1 VIHGFIDGY
10 SRFITGIW
18 ASNNNTGQTVLN
30 IFLRAAEIYGVP
42 NRLRG
47 DHGVE
52 NILVAAWIE
61 EFCGTQRGSYIWG
74 RFVFLLVSLTLILTI
89 IIYRSVHNIRIE
101 RLWVDI
107 TAQIGASWAEAFTD
121 FEINHGLDI
130 NNTHHIWLL
139 HHLFLQ
145 ALNNQLSF
153 FAESWN
159 QHQMQIHD
167 GPNRSLADMFG
178 FDMLVHGL
186 HGDRPFPDPAEE
198 NMTDEELRFMVLTG
212 RHCRTVTF
220 WSQCVA
226 MNNLMPILHPGSDR

>member
-30 IFLRAAEIYGVP
+30 IFLRVAEIYGVP

-61 EFCGTQRGSYIWG
+61 EFRGTQRGSYIWG
-74 RFVFLLVSLTLILTI
+74 RFVFPLVSLTLILTI

-121 FEINHGLDI
+121 LEINHGLDI

-139 HHLFLQ
+139 H
-145 ALNNQLSF
+145 
-153 FAESWN
+153 
-159 QHQMQIHD
+159 
-167 GPNRSLADMFG
+167 
-178 FDMLVHGL
+178 LVMSKGL
-186 HGDRPFPDPAEE
+186 
-198 NMTDEELRFMVLTG
+198 
-212 RHCRTVTF
+212 
-220 WSQCVA
+220 
-226 MNNLMPILHPGSDR
+226 